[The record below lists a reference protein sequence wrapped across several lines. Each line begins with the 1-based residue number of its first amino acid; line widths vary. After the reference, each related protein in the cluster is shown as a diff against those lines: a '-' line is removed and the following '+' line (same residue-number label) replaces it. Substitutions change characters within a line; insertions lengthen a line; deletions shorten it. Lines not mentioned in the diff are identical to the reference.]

1 MAVEI
6 ITLALRLAI
15 IVFAGIL
22 VPAFKK
28 WIDTKT
34 ENEKMQQIKDAAST
48 AVAAAEQIYNIAEK
62 SDPDGTIR
70 KEFAVNAVKRTAYV
84 LNVALTDRQITEIVH
99 AAVQELNY
107 FIHEGEIE

>member
-6 ITLALRLAI
+6 ISLALRLAI
-15 IVFAGIL
+15 VVFAGIL

-34 ENEKMQQIKDAAST
+34 ENEKMQQVKDAAST

-62 SDPDGTIR
+62 SDPDGVLRR
-70 KEFAVNAVKRTAYV
+70 KFAENAVKRTAYNLGIV
-84 LNVALTDRQITEIVH
+84 LTDRQITEIVH
-99 AAVQELNY
+99 SAVQELNY
-107 FIHEGEIE
+107 FIHEGDVE

>member
-15 IVFAGIL
+15 VVFAGIL

-34 ENEKMQQIKDAAST
+34 ENAKMQQIKDAAST

-62 SDPDGTIR
+62 SDPDGVLRR
-70 KEFAVNAVKRTAYV
+70 KFAKNAVKRTAFNLGIV
-84 LNVALTDRQITEIVH
+84 LTDRQITEIIH

-107 FIHEGEIE
+107 FVHEGVEE